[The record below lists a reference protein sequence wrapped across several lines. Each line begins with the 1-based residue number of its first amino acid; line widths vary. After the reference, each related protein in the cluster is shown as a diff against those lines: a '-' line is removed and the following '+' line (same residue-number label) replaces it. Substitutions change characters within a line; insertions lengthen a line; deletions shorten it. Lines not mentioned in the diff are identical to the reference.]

1 MILIEYNIL
10 HVGASS
16 FGITLTSN
24 CTILETQEVDNLHLC
39 HGQIIYIPIFQL
51 KQCA

>member
-10 HVGASS
+10 HVGVSS
-16 FGITLTSN
+16 FGTNLTSN
-24 CTILETQEVDNLHLC
+24 CTVLEAQEVDNFTFIPWSNNYL
-39 HGQIIYIPIFQL
+39 PIFQL